1 MTMRTV
7 ERTERTEPQLALIR
21 DLLRAIPAIRRA
33 RATITASGIEAFL
46 LVAQKEGLSVG
57 EYARQASLSV
67 TTMSRHLLD
76 LGERD
81 RNYEEGAGLVEGREN
96 PMNRREKLYFLTH
109 KGRALLASIQRVQR

>member
-7 ERTERTEPQLALIR
+7 ERKDRSEAEIVLIR

-57 EYARQASLSV
+57 EYARLAGLSV

-81 RNYEEGAGLVEGREN
+81 RNYEEGAGLVESREN
-96 PMNRREKLYFLTH
+96 VMNRREKLYHLTA
-109 KGRALLASIQRVQR
+109 KGRALLAAITKVQR